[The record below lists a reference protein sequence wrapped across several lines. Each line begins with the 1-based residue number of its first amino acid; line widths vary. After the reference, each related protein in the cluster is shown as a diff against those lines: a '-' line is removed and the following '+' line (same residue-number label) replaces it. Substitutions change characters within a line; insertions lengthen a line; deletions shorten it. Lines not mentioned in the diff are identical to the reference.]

1 MLALGGPSNCLLSLR
16 YHAVVVSKQHYFVK
30 LIPPRATFPMDIT
43 DAERAVMGEHSN
55 YFRQQF
61 DAGNVLIYGPVM
73 ANDGAF
79 GIGVLE
85 VADESQALTVVKND
99 PSVRAGLNR
108 FELSPMRVPA
118 SRAKVE

>member
-1 MLALGGPSNCLLSLR
+1 MLAFVWNKQCLLSLR
-16 YHAVVVSKQHYFVK
+16 YHAVVVSKKHYFVK

-61 DAGNVLIYGPVM
+61 DAGNVLIYGPVI
-73 ANDGAF
+73 AKDGAF